1 MAYNIK
7 VTQEEML
14 KRLRGEGTVLNGRGM
29 TAPAEV
35 GFSVVELQR
44 ALWVVE
50 ALVAY
55 VSSDAAPIIKKLG
68 WQKAHFSG
76 DIKAL
81 KDLIKETTAVL
92 TPMTTMVA
100 VAATGRGRGGGKGR
114 GSVKGKGT
122 AGTTGRGRRSG
133 AAKG

>member
-1 MAYNIK
+1 
-7 VTQEEML
+7 
-14 KRLRGEGTVLNGRGM
+14 M

-35 GFSVVELQR
+35 GFSVEELQR
-44 ALWVVE
+44 ALRVVE

-55 VSSDAAPIIKKLG
+55 VSSGAPTIRKLG
-68 WQKAHFSG
+68 WQKNHFGG

-122 AGTTGRGRRSG
+122 AGTTTGRGRRSG